1 MNRDLINEEFKIDI
15 NHCYSNTTNMNYNTQ
30 KFSKDKFTLE
40 YILSNK
46 TFVDDLL
53 INRNSPY
60 KELIYFENILTLIRI
75 CLYPNKTMDK
85 HSQEEKKKAYHSS
98 LILCSDNVLHF
109 KISLKN
115 IIAAKNSKNN
125 ENPFFQNDKEKNED
139 FFEIPVKDDCAP
151 DENPDNFFQ
160 KESVE
165 EKYVNNLEIKIKDS
179 KNNYEKIEEEKYN
192 DIEKSLI
199 GKILDEIFKVLDS
212 CNGQTSFGYFPTIVN
227 YLLNKEQNITI
238 EYLFSPNTLIVDKL
252 YQFLDNDSIKNIF
265 ENILNVLSDKGKET
279 DSKYYR
285 EIMNKL
291 FQQLFEFEEVK
302 TERFEIICDLII
314 KTLLT
319 NSDEQFIDIIFNSNA
334 TDDTMRKIINLIQ
347 KIINQKKS
355 DKMIISL
362 IKLILKI
369 NNIIIPLFDNS
380 KNTEND
386 ALLSEDNKYDYFEYK
401 YFCKKN
407 IRLNSI
413 LEVFKKKGRSYL
425 DKMNE
430 MFNVISEDIKNN
442 DINNLFATQSDLR
455 KIKFT
460 LKNIYEWKL
469 ILSILKLYI
478 YSLDYKNDLIDEN
491 KRIKYFYD
499 EDLFLISINLYFNF
513 SINNIYQNIFLQII
527 KLLNDEKCPDYLI
540 KPFLLLK
547 EKEEH
552 NAFISKI
559 INNLK
564 SIKENKNN
572 KLLIGCNIEILRL
585 FYFSKNKTIINYINN
600 NKMNKIFKD
609 NFINCINQKFERNL
623 LDEYVYLDSE
633 IFNSFN
639 ENEDTF
645 DGNDSINMSRN
656 IFPIKS
662 LINNFFDK
670 CEEEEKNRFNDL

>member
-1 MNRDLINEEFKIDI
+1 
-15 NHCYSNTTNMNYNTQ
+15 
-30 KFSKDKFTLE
+30 
-40 YILSNK
+40 
-46 TFVDDLL
+46 
-53 INRNSPY
+53 
-60 KELIYFENILTLIRI
+60 
-75 CLYPNKTMDK
+75 
-85 HSQEEKKKAYHSS
+85 
-98 LILCSDNVLHF
+98 
-109 KISLKN
+109 
-115 IIAAKNSKNN
+115 
-125 ENPFFQNDKEKNED
+125 
-139 FFEIPVKDDCAP
+139 
-151 DENPDNFFQ
+151 
-160 KESVE
+160 
-165 EKYVNNLEIKIKDS
+165 
-179 KNNYEKIEEEKYN
+179 
-192 DIEKSLI
+192 
-199 GKILDEIFKVLDS
+199 
-212 CNGQTSFGYFPTIVN
+212 
-227 YLLNKEQNITI
+227 
-238 EYLFSPNTLIVDKL
+238 
-252 YQFLDNDSIKNIF
+252 
-265 ENILNVLSDKGKET
+265 
-279 DSKYYR
+279 
-285 EIMNKL
+285 
-291 FQQLFEFEEVK
+291 
-302 TERFEIICDLII
+302 
-314 KTLLT
+314 
-319 NSDEQFIDIIFNSNA
+319 
-334 TDDTMRKIINLIQ
+334 MRKIINLIQ

-369 NNIIIPLFDNS
+369 NNIIIPLLDNS

-413 LEVFKKKGRSYL
+413 LEVYKEKGRSYL

-478 YSLDYKNDLIDEN
+478 YSLDSINDLIDEN

-600 NKMNKIFKD
+600 NKLNKIFKD